1 MRCLRPQA
9 VVGAQIIC
17 FPAGMRAGSLVVIKG
32 PARRNKPMNLDRSA
46 SRWLTGLAAAA
57 LFAACSHAKP
67 APEEKVAQAP
77 TQPSA
82 VRPAVTQPEPAQV
95 QANGQDELD
104 RAMEQLRNV
113 SVFFEF
119 DSATLT
125 PDAREKLSAVG
136 NVLARYP
143 DLKVRIEGNCDE
155 RGTEQYNLALG
166 QRRADAAKRYL
177 TELGAKSSQ
186 LAAISFGS
194 EKPKATGHDEE
205 AWQQNRRADL
215 AAVPATYKK

>member
-1 MRCLRPQA
+1 
-9 VVGAQIIC
+9 
-17 FPAGMRAGSLVVIKG
+17 
-32 PARRNKPMNLDRSA
+32 MNPDRSA
-46 SRWLTGLAAAA
+46 LRLLTVVAAAA
-57 LFAACSHAKP
+57 LFAACSHAQP

-77 TQPSA
+77 AQPA
-82 VRPAVTQPEPAQV
+82 AHPAAPAQPAPAPAQV
-95 QANGQDELD
+95 ANGQDELD

-125 PDAREKLSAVG
+125 SEAREKLTAVG

-177 TELGAKSSQ
+177 TELGAKTVQ
-186 LAAISFGS
+186 LVAISFGS
-194 EKPKATGHDEE
+194 EKPRATGHDEE

-215 AAVPATYKK
+215 AALPAAYKK